1 MLLDVTI
8 GAELLSSTVCI
19 SRNIAC
25 IAAIAKIATDVLGL
39 VYALE
44 PRRISG
50 VPSLIE
56 TDFFS
61 VPEADDV
68 ILPYGNR

>member
-1 MLLDVTI
+1 MLLDVTT

-25 IAAIAKIATDVLGL
+25 VAAIVKLASIVLGL
-39 VYALE
+39 VYVLE

-56 TDFFS
+56 SDFFR
-61 VPEADDV
+61 VPEADDA